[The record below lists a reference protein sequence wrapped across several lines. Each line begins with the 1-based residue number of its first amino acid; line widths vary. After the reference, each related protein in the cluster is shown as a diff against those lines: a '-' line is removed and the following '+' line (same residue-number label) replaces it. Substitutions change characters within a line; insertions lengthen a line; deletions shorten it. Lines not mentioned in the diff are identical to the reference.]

1 MRKVKCYLWAVHVN
15 KCGRTLV
22 VMVAATVFIILSLSE
37 PSFAQNYEQQYLFQS
52 GESTYQLTVTITPSL
67 YEYYQQKSHYATTNN
82 LDTFVTPYALA
93 LVAADIR
100 TVYHLEEDFV
110 NAVLMMVHQIPY
122 EVVAEPK
129 FPVETMV
136 ENQGDCDLLSYI
148 ASSLIRAQDLNV
160 VLLYYEAESHMNI
173 GVSLPN
179 PPRDARTTVTY
190 VDYGGSR
197 YYMAEC
203 TGNDWQ
209 NGWRVGEMPPDLD
222 GAQVAVIPIDN
233 AEATAPG
240 QVSSSFGSMQAST
253 ISLTVSSFMLLE
265 GSSVTLTGEVSI
277 PNAQGT
283 VSLYGTTS
291 SNWVLLGTAQL
302 DSNGRYSFSMK
313 PTQWGQIHVKA
324 SWPGDDEYAGADSN
338 SVSIYVLPQFLVP
351 ALAGLL
357 VMTIMVVII
366 LVIYR
371 TTHPRETQPI
381 ENSPGLYTESLKRQ
395 HVLGI
400 LEPRPTDF

>member
-1 MRKVKCYLWAVHVN
+1 MLSAWAVHVN
-15 KCGRTLV
+15 KCRRTLV
-22 VMVAATVFIILSLSE
+22 LIMAVAAFIVLSLSQ
-37 PSFAQNYEQQYLFQS
+37 PSFAQNYEQTYLFQH
-52 GESTYQLTVTITPSL
+52 GESTYQLTATITHSL
-67 YEYYQQKSHYATTNN
+67 YEYYQQKTHYATTNN

-100 TVYHLEEDFV
+100 SVYPLEEDFV

-129 FPVETMV
+129 FPVETLV

-160 VLLYYEAESHMNI
+160 VLLHYEAESHMNI

-179 PPRDARTTVTY
+179 PPSDARTTVTY

-197 YYMAEC
+197 YYVAEC

-222 GAQVAVIPIDN
+222 GAQVAIIPIDN
-233 AEATAPG
+233 AEVTAPG
-240 QVSSSFGSMQAST
+240 QVSSSFGSVQAST
-253 ISLTVSSFMLLE
+253 ISLTVSSFLLLE
-265 GSSVTLTGEVSI
+265 GSSVTLRGEVSI
-277 PNAQGT
+277 PNALGT
-283 VSLYGTTS
+283 VSLYGTAGN
-291 SNWVLLGTAQL
+291 NWVLLGTTRL
-302 DSNGRYSFSMK
+302 DSNGQYSFSWT
-313 PTQWGQIHVKA
+313 PTQWGQTRVKA

-357 VMTIMVVII
+357 TMTIMVVII

-371 TTHPRETQPI
+371 TTHPREPQPFESNSDAYTQTVPSTH
-381 ENSPGLYTESLKRQ
+381 E
-395 HVLGI
+395 H
-400 LEPRPTDF
+400 